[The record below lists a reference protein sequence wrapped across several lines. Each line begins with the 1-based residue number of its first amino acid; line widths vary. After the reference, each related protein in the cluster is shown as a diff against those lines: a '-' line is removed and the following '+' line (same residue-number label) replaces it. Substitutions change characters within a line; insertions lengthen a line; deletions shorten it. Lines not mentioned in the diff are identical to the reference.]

1 MESHVKIMG
10 HPVHPMLIV
19 FPLGLLAASLGF
31 DIGYLK
37 TGNPEFA
44 IVSYW
49 MISAGIIGGLLAAIF
64 GAVDWWAIPSNTRAK
79 AIGLWHGIGNVI
91 VVLLFIGSWILR
103 DRVPGYPPSDSAVTL
118 SGIAVGLALITGWL
132 GGELVGRLGVGVD
145 EGAHLNAPNSLS
157 SQPASAHSTSRQS
170 EVPRPHGI

>member
-1 MESHVKIMG
+1 MESKVKIMG
-10 HPVHPMLIV
+10 HPIHPMLIV

-37 TGNPEFA
+37 TGNSEFA

-49 MISAGIIGGLLAAIF
+49 TISAGILGGLISAVF
-64 GAVDWWAIPSNTRAK
+64 GVADWWAIPSNTRAK

-91 VVLLFIGSWILR
+91 VVLLFVGSWILR
-103 DRVPGYPPSDSAVTL
+103 YSVPGYVPQNSAVAL
-118 SGIAVGLALITGWL
+118 SCIGVGLALVTGWL

-145 EGAHLNAPNSLS
+145 EGAHLNAPSSLS
-157 SQPASAHSTSRQS
+157 NQPASSQITARNS
-170 EVPRPHGI
+170 ETPRPHGV

>member
-1 MESHVKIMG
+1 MESQVTILG

-19 FPLGLLAASLGF
+19 FPLGLLAASVGF
-31 DIGYLK
+31 DIGYFK
-37 TGNPEFA
+37 AGNSEFA

-64 GAVDWWAIPSNTRAK
+64 GAVDCWAIPSSTRAK

-91 VVLLFIGSWILR
+91 VTLLFIGSWILR
-103 DRVPGYPPSDSAVTL
+103 DRAAGYVPSDSAVIL
-118 SGIAVGLALITGWL
+118 SASAVGLVLITGWL

-145 EGAHLNAPNSLS
+145 EGAHLNAPTSLS
-157 SQPASAHSTSRQS
+157 KQPASAHNGQA
-170 EVPRPHGI
+170 EIPRPHGA